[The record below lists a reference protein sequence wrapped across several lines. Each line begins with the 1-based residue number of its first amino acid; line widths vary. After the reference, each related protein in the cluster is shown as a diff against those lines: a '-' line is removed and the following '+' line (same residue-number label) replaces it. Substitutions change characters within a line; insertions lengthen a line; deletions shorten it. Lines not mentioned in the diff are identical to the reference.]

1 MAVAEPSAGR
11 GTLPAPAAPVVVRLF
26 RADACALA
34 EVLTDLLEGAP
45 PEDRPTRGALVALLV
60 QIRAELRGER

>member
-1 MAVAEPSAGR
+1 MAVAEPSAAR
-11 GTLPAPAAPVVVRLF
+11 GLLPAPAGPVVVRLF
-26 RADACALA
+26 RADAFALA